1 MGVKMKIQLSDHF
14 TYKKLLKFVFPS
26 ITMMVFTSIYSVVD
40 GLFIS
45 NFTGK
50 TPFAAINLIIPFTM
64 ILGAIG
70 FMFGTGGS
78 ALVAKTLGEG
88 DKPRANKIFSLLV
101 YSGIVTGVIL
111 SVLGLIFIEPIARF
125 IGAEDNMI
133 SYCVE
138 YGSILL
144 LSLPAFILQN
154 MFQSFMVTA
163 EKPTMGLVLTVIAGI
178 ANIILDTLLVAVFDF
193 GVVGAAIATA
203 ISQCIGG
210 FAPLIYFAKRNTSL
224 LKLTKTSFNARVIA
238 RTCSNG
244 MSELVTNVSLS
255 FVSMLYNFQLMRFE
269 GENGVAAYGVIM
281 YVNFIFIAIFLGYSI
296 GSAPIVG
303 FHYGAGNINELK
315 GILKKSL
322 VLISISGITL
332 SLLAVVLSSPLSAIF
347 VGYDKKL
354 FDMTVNAFILYAVS
368 YLFCGFS
375 IFGSAFF
382 TALNNGVV
390 SAIISFL
397 RTLLFQVAAV
407 LILPVFFEFNG
418 IWYSVGVSEFFAL
431 IVTVIAFVTMR
442 KKYKYF

>member
-1 MGVKMKIQLSDHF
+1 MKIQLSDHF

>member
-1 MGVKMKIQLSDHF
+1 MKIQLSDHF

-88 DKPRANKIFSLLV
+88 ERSRANSIFSLLV

-144 LSLPAFILQN
+144 LSLPAFMLQN

-178 ANIILDTLLVAVFDF
+178 ANIILDALLVAVFDF
-193 GVVGAAIATA
+193 GVIGAAIATA

-210 FAPLIYFAKRNTSL
+210 FAPLVYFARKNSSL
-224 LKLTKTSFNARVIA
+224 LKLTATSFNARVIA

-255 FVSMLYNFQLMRFE
+255 LVSMLYNFQLMRIE

-315 GILKKSL
+315 GIFKKSL

-332 SLLAVVLSSPLSAIF
+332 SLLAIVLSSPLSAIF
-347 VGYDKKL
+347 VGYDKDL

-397 RTLLFQVAAV
+397 RTLLFQIAAV
-407 LILPVFFEFNG
+407 LILPVFFELNG
-418 IWYSVGVSEFFAL
+418 VWYSVGVSEFLAL
-431 IVTVIAFVTMR
+431 IVTMISFATMR
-442 KKYKYF
+442 KKYHYI

>member
-1 MGVKMKIQLSDHF
+1 MKIQLSDHF
-14 TYKKLLKFVFPS
+14 TYKKLLRFVLPS
-26 ITMMVFTSIYSVVD
+26 IVMMVFTSIYSVVD

-88 DKPRANKIFSLLV
+88 DNPRANRIFSLLI

-111 SVLGLIFIEPIARF
+111 SVFGIIFIEPIARLL
-125 IGAEDNMI
+125 GADGEMV
-133 SYCVE
+133 SYCVV
-138 YGSILL
+138 YGRILL
-144 LSLPAFILQN
+144 LSLPAFMLQN
-154 MFQSFMVTA
+154 MFQSFLVTA
-163 EKPTMGLVLTVIAGI
+163 EKPAMGLILTVIAGV
-178 ANIILDTLLVAVFDF
+178 ANIILDALLVAVFEF
-193 GVVGAAIATA
+193 GVVGAAVATA

-210 FAPLIYFAKRNTSL
+210 FAPLIYFARKNTSL
-224 LKLTKTSFNARVIA
+224 LRLTKTSFNAGVLA

-244 MSELVTNVSLS
+244 MSELVTNVSISL
-255 FVSMLYNFQLMRFE
+255 VSMLYNYQLMRFE

-296 GSAPIVG
+296 GSAPVVG
-303 FHYGAGNINELK
+303 FHYGAGNHDELK
-315 GILKKSL
+315 GLFRKSL
-322 VLISISGITL
+322 VLISIAGIAL
-332 SLLAVVLSSPLSAIF
+332 AVLAVVLSSPLSAVF
-347 VGYDKKL
+347 VGYDREL
-354 FDMTVNAFILYAVS
+354 FDMTVKAFQLYAVS

-397 RTLLFQVAAV
+397 RTLLFQIAAV
-407 LILPVFFEFNG
+407 LILPVFFGLNG
-418 IWYSVGVSEFFAL
+418 IWYSVSVSELLAL
-431 IVTVIAFVTMR
+431 AVTVISFAAMR
-442 KKYKYF
+442 KRYKYA